1 MSIPSTSRDIATRAD
16 NVKLVQ
22 YAAELRRR
30 FSPQKKILLIQAPQF
45 LFESINLDVI
55 RNRGCYAYPPTGLQW
70 LAKSLEGRGLDIEIL
85 DMNFLLLDRIVQ
97 DPSFDYRNWLD
108 LLDGQLAIRSPAIIG
123 VSCLSVYA
131 DLLHTR
137 HPLTEILRHLMQPE
151 KYIVMAG
158 GPTATNGL
166 YDYLSNQFCHFIVE
180 GEGENKINY
189 LFDILFDESRGHRP
203 VSGIYFNFNNKVA
216 QTAGIRENVALAGN
230 LVSTYPAIPV
240 EAYHS
245 VGSLNPYSR
254 MAGQDKIYGTFQ
266 LVRGCRY
273 NCKFCG
279 VRAFMGKGLRV
290 YPVGTLLEEI
300 RYLVITRG
308 VRHFEV
314 LDDDFLA
321 APREAMQLLA
331 GLRDLRRQ
339 YAVTWA
345 ANNGMVAAS
354 LTDELLTL
362 MVHSGCLGFKIGFES
377 ANPSMLRKMRKPGS
391 LKIFQRA
398 GRLLEKYPELNI
410 GGNYIIGLFGEET
423 FGQMLDTFAFSGAL
437 RFDWST
443 FAVFQFT
450 SRPNSETENLK
461 AGNTG
466 GATDFIPAKD
476 MRSREVEEDKE
487 LSFGR
492 DVFRLP
498 KDYVPTRAEMSNI
511 WFAFNLVA
519 NYINNKNLKPGGC
532 PAKFVDWV
540 KAVQAA
546 YPSNPYMHLFVAL
559 GCVLLGKFNE
569 AESHLKRGRSLVDLS
584 PYWRA
589 RFRKFRLDEL
599 MASFPRSAG
608 DVYARLDDLQSDY
621 REYIQ

>member
-1 MSIPSTSRDIATRAD
+1 MSIPSKSHETATQTD
-16 NVKLVQ
+16 NLKLVQ
-22 YAAELRRR
+22 YAAELQRR
-30 FSPQKKILLIQAPQF
+30 FAPQKKILLIQAPQF

-85 DMNFLLLDRIVQ
+85 DMNFLLLDRIIQ
-97 DPSFDYRNWLD
+97 DTSFDYRKWLN
-108 LLDGQLAIRSPAIIG
+108 LLDDQLAIRSPAIIG

-131 DLLHTR
+131 DLLHTG
-137 HPLTEILRHLMQPE
+137 HPLTKMLRHLMQ
-151 KYIVMAG
+151 KKKHIVMAG

-166 YDYLSNQFCHFIVE
+166 FDYLNNRFCHFIID

-189 LFDILFDESRGHRP
+189 LFDILFDENRGHRP
-203 VSGIYFNFNNKVA
+203 VPGIYFNFNNKVE
-216 QTAGIRENVALAGN
+216 QTVGVRENVDLAGN
-230 LVSTYPAIPV
+230 LVATYPAIPV
-240 EAYHS
+240 EAYHR

-266 LVRGCRY
+266 LLRGCRY

-290 YPVGTLLEEI
+290 YPLGPLLEEI
-300 RYLVITRG
+300 RYLVIKRG

-321 APREAMQLLA
+321 APQEAMQLLA
-331 GLRDLRRQ
+331 GLSDLRRQ
-339 YAVTWA
+339 YTITWS

-362 MVHSGCLGFKIGFES
+362 MLHSGCLGFKIGIES
-377 ANPSMLRKMRKPGS
+377 ANPFMLRKMRKPGS
-391 LKIFQRA
+391 LKTFQRA

-437 RFDWST
+437 NFDWST

-450 SRPNSETENLK
+450 SRPNSKTENLK
-461 AGNTG
+461 AENTG
-466 GATDFIPAKD
+466 RATDFIPAKD
-476 MRSREVEEDKE
+476 MRSREVAEDKE
-487 LSFGR
+487 LSLGQ

-511 WFAFNLVA
+511 WLAFNLVA
-519 NYINNKNLKPGGC
+519 NYINNKNLKHGGR
-532 PAKFVDWV
+532 PNKFVDWV
-540 KAVQAA
+540 KAVQVA
-546 YPSNPYMHLFVAL
+546 YPTNPYMHLFVAL
-559 GCVLLGKFNE
+559 GCVLLGKTEE
-569 AESHLKRGRSLVDLS
+569 AESHRKRCRSIVDLS
-584 PYWRA
+584 PYWRT
-589 RFRKFRLDEL
+589 RFQQFRLDDL

-608 DVYARLDDLQSDY
+608 DVYAQLGDLQSDY